1 LDGIATVNNA
11 RRRLLL
17 ERFGKFGAVGA
28 AGILVQVLV
37 LKVLLEFMKYQP
49 ATAIAV
55 ESSVLFNFFWH
66 RRWTWADR
74 TKLSAGRALMRFN
87 LTNGA
92 VSLVVNLCLTHL
104 FVSLAGC
111 NPLAANLLSIAIC
124 SILNFTIAHCYA
136 FA

>member
-1 LDGIATVNNA
+1 DGCDVGDRSCLGGSKYGDALSRGAGLRSELRIALDGTATVNNA
-11 RRRLLL
+11 RGRSLL

-28 AGILVQVLV
+28 GGILVQVLV

-74 TKLSAGRALMRFN
+74 TELSAGRAL
-87 LTNGA
+87 
-92 VSLVVNLCLTHL
+92 
-104 FVSLAGC
+104 
-111 NPLAANLLSIAIC
+111 
-124 SILNFTIAHCYA
+124 
-136 FA
+136 